1 MHHEVFKL
9 SILPFT
15 DTCDND
21 YDYKMIS
28 QVSSLLGKASLLIDH
43 FT

>member
-9 SILPFT
+9 SVSPFT
-15 DTCDND
+15 DTHDND

-28 QVSSLLGKASLLIDH
+28 QVSSLLGKVSLLIDH